1 MKNLILSIE
10 RFFGG
15 GIWRVDTSKL
25 NRYQRWGLSLLK
37 RIYLAIDLYIS
48 DNISG
53 HASALTYSSIFATV
67 PILAIVFAIGRGFGY
82 GALVEEKIRENLSMN
97 QSFADTI
104 LNFINSY
111 LEHTQSG
118 IFIGVGLLLLLYTI
132 IQLTSNIEYSFNT
145 IWQVKKPRSVYRR
158 ITDYVSVFLLLP
170 ILIVVTSGL
179 SIFMVTIAKSLP
191 DYMLLNSTVK
201 LIISLSPYILNGLM
215 FTGLYMYM
223 PNTNVRFT
231 ASVVPGFII
240 GILFQFL
247 QYLYIHSQI
256 WVSSYNAIY
265 GSFAALPMF
274 MLWVQISWMICL
286 FGAEL
291 SYANQNLEN
300 YNYAND
306 ISRLSRRYHDFL
318 LILVLSKICKRF
330 EKGMIPYTAHG
341 LSAEHQM
348 PIRLVN
354 ELLFELT
361 EIKLVIEVNEDRTKP
376 TYFTPAEDINR
387 MTVGY
392 VMARLERNGRENI
405 KIDLQDFKQH
415 WKTMNELKTRH
426 QTQDLSMLVK
436 DL

>member
-405 KIDLQDFKQH
+405 KIDMQDFKQH

>member
-15 GIWRVDTSKL
+15 GIWRVDASKL
-25 NRYQRWGLSLLK
+25 NKYQRWGLSLLR
-37 RIYLAIDLYIS
+37 RIYLATDLYIN

-82 GALVEEKIRENLSMN
+82 GTLVEEKIRENLSMN
-97 QSFADTI
+97 ADFADII

-179 SIFMVTIAKSLP
+179 SIFMVTIAKNLP

-201 LIISLSPYILNGLM
+201 VFISLSPYILNGLM

-240 GILFQFL
+240 GVLFQFI

-318 LILVLSKICKRF
+318 LIMILSKICKRF

-341 LSAEHQM
+341 LSAEHKM

-354 ELLFELT
+354 DLLFELT
-361 EIKLVIEVNEDRTKP
+361 EMKLLIEVNEDRTKP
-376 TYFTPAEDINR
+376 TYYTPAEDINR
-387 MTVGY
+387 LTVGY
-392 VMARLERNGRENI
+392 VLGRLDRTGRENI
-405 KIDLQDFKQH
+405 KIDLQDFKKN
-415 WKTMNELKTRH
+415 WNSMNQLKEKH
-426 QTQDLSMLVK
+426 QTQDLAILVK

>member
-1 MKNLILSIE
+1 MRNLILSIE

-15 GIWRVDTSKL
+15 GIWRVNTSKL
-25 NRYQRWGLSLLK
+25 KWYQRWGLSLLK

-354 ELLFELT
+354 DLLFELT
-361 EIKLVIEVNEDRTKP
+361 EIKLIIEVNEDRTKP

-405 KIDLQDFKQH
+405 KIDLQDFKRH
-415 WKTMNELKTRH
+415 WRTMNEVKAKH
-426 QTQDLSMLVK
+426 QSEDLSMLVK

>member
-15 GIWRVDTSKL
+15 GIWRVDASKL
-25 NRYQRWGLSLLK
+25 NKYQRWGLSLLR
-37 RIYLAIDLYIS
+37 RIYLATDLYIN

-82 GALVEEKIRENLSMN
+82 GTLVEEKIRENLSMN
-97 QSFADTI
+97 ADFADII

-179 SIFMVTIAKSLP
+179 SIFMVTIAKNLP

-201 LIISLSPYILNGLM
+201 VFISLSPYILNGLM

-240 GILFQFL
+240 GVLFQFI

-318 LILVLSKICKRF
+318 LIMILSKICKRF

-341 LSAEHQM
+341 LSAEHKM

-354 ELLFELT
+354 DLLFELT
-361 EIKLVIEVNEDRTKP
+361 EMKLLIEVNEDRTKP
-376 TYFTPAEDINR
+376 TYYTPAEDINR
-387 MTVGY
+387 LTVGY
-392 VMARLERNGRENI
+392 VLGRLDRTGRENI
-405 KIDLQDFKQH
+405 KIDLQDFKKN
-415 WKTMNELKTRH
+415 WNSMNQLKEKH
-426 QTQDLSMLVK
+426 QTQDLAMLVK